1 MSMTKFFIFWIVP
14 AIIFYNV
21 NAGGTVVP
29 DRRARVHSILVRP
42 AVDTEESD
50 LSSQNITADAATILT
65 TVIPSETVACAEVD
79 HVIVEM
85 NTNPSCARKLFQQ
98 LRNDTERG
106 TCVVIA
112 LGLIFIV
119 GCILILKLL

>member
-1 MSMTKFFIFWIVP
+1 M
-14 AIIFYNV
+14 N
-21 NAGGTVVP
+21 
-29 DRRARVHSILVRP
+29 
-42 AVDTEESD
+42 EESD

-65 TVIPSETVACAEVD
+65 TVIPSETVSCAEVD

-106 TCVVIA
+106 PCVVVA